1 MRYRDLTSGRNFSKD
16 IATLVHLVGE
26 REYWEL
32 LCTLGKSLNMKGY
45 VTETDDLRFSLE
57 RQLLNL
63 ELLRRK
69 KSGKFNVLPSQL
81 HEASDF
87 IIGLG
92 QTIPFLS
99 PAAKKTLRG
108 QIIGGLKTAGLRSV
122 QHEMRVAAKLS
133 NSGCEIKFADLEGI
147 GSYDFLA
154 EKANLTYEVEAK
166 ALSLFS
172 GWPIKPQD
180 ADYFFLEI
188 HRKFDGWQDKT
199 QIPILNVT
207 TNSSPPVNRA
217 ELLRL
222 VTACNEVARS
232 RMSRPHENYATIEF
246 VGAIPVAANEQLAF
260 TATVDQLA
268 HGVYVFVKQ
277 RPPRVIVRL
286 RTTGRFKLRHNV
298 TATIS
303 DVAKRQFSKNRPGVI
318 WTHIDYITSGL
329 FDSLAISKTD
339 HPSFFDSIANSIFRS
354 PKRDHVIQLVFSGGT
369 FLYERPPFQRSSY
382 NITIYNSPT
391 SEFNGPMPFS
401 GGRTGRPLA
410 PARPPVV
417 PEP

>member
-1 MRYRDLTSGRNFSKD
+1 
-16 IATLVHLVGE
+16 
-26 REYWEL
+26 
-32 LCTLGKSLNMKGY
+32 
-45 VTETDDLRFSLE
+45 
-57 RQLLNL
+57 
-63 ELLRRK
+63 
-69 KSGKFNVLPSQL
+69 LPSQL

-108 QIIGGLKTAGLRSV
+108 HIIGGLKTAGLRSV

-133 NSGCEIKFADLEGI
+133 NSGYEIKFADLEGI

-154 EKANLTYEVEAK
+154 EKDNLTYEVEAK

-180 ADYFFLEI
+180 ADSFFLEI

-207 TNSSPPVNRA
+207 TNSSLPVNRA

-222 VTACNEVARS
+222 VTACNEVARA
-232 RMSRPHENYATIEF
+232 RMSRPHENYAAIEF
-246 VGAIPVAANEQLAF
+246 VGAIPDAANGQLAF

-268 HGVYVFVKQ
+268 HGVYAFVKQ
-277 RPPRVIVRL
+277 RPPKVIVRL
-286 RTTGRFKLRHNV
+286 RTTGKFKLGHNI
-298 TATIS
+298 TSTIS
-303 DVAKRQFSKNRPGVI
+303 DVARRQFSKNRPGVI
-318 WTHIDYITSGL
+318 WTHIDYITSGF

-339 HPSFFDSIANSIFRS
+339 HSSFFDSIANSIFRS
-354 PKRDHVIQLVFSGGT
+354 RKRDHVIQLVFSGGT
-369 FLYERPPFQRSSY
+369 FLYERPPFQKSSY

-401 GGRTGRPLA
+401 GGRTGRPLGLG
-410 PARPPVV
+410 
-417 PEP
+417 ETSSGS